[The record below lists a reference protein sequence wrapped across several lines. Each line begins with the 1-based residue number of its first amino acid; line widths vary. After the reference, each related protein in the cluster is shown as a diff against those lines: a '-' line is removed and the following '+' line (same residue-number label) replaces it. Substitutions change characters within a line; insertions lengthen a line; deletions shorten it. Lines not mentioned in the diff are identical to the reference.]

1 MIKGIIFDMDGLIF
15 DSERVVQRAWSEIGE
30 QAGYPD
36 MGDQIYHTVGF
47 NRRRREEYF
56 KSVYGQDFPHD
67 LFVDKTTEIFTR
79 IVDSEGLPMKAGAK
93 EVLSL
98 AREKRLRIG
107 LATSSSSDYAKEELT
122 RAGIYEYFDGFVFG
136 NMVTKSKPDP
146 EIYLKACQVVGI
158 KTEEA
163 LALEDAPS
171 GVESAS
177 RAGLRVIMVPD
188 LVQPDEETRAKAWKV
203 TDSLENVIPLLK
215 EQ

>member
-15 DSERVVQRAWSEIGE
+15 DSERVVQRAWAEIGE
-30 QAGYPD
+30 EYGYPG

-47 NRRRREEYF
+47 NRQRREIYF

-67 LFVDKTTEIFTR
+67 RFVDKTREIFSR
-79 IVDSEGLPMKAGAK
+79 IVDTEGLPMKAGAE
-93 EVLSL
+93 EVLKL
-98 AREKRLRIG
+98 AKEKRLRVG
-107 LATSSSSDYAKEELT
+107 LATSSSSDYAIHELT
-122 RAGIYEYFDGFVFG
+122 TAGIYEYFDGFVFG

-146 EIYLKACQVVGI
+146 EIYLKACEAVGI
-158 KTEEA
+158 KAEEG

-188 LVQPDEETRAKAWKV
+188 LVQPEPEIRAKAWKV
-203 TDSLENVIPLLK
+203 VDSLEEVIPLL
-215 EQ
+215 ERQ

>member
-30 QAGYPD
+30 ECGYPS
-36 MGDQIYHTVGF
+36 MGDQIYQTVGF

-67 LFVDKTTEIFTR
+67 LFVDKTRDIFSR
-79 IVDSEGLPMKAGAK
+79 IVDTEGLPMKAGAK
-93 EVLSL
+93 EVLML
-98 AREKRLRIG
+98 AKEKGLRIG

-122 RAGIYEYFDGFVFG
+122 TAGIYEYFDGFVFG

-146 EIYLKACQVVGI
+146 EIYLKACEEVGI
-158 KTEEA
+158 KPKDG

-171 GVESAS
+171 GVESAY

-188 LVQPDEETRAKAWKV
+188 LVQPDEATRAKAWKV
-203 TDSLENVIPLLK
+203 AGSLEEVIPLLK
-215 EQ
+215 AQ

>member
-15 DSERVVQRAWSEIGE
+15 DSERVVQRAWAEIGE
-30 QAGYPD
+30 EYGYEG

-47 NRRRREEYF
+47 NRKRRELYF

-67 LFVDKTTEIFTR
+67 LFVDKTREIFSR
-79 IVDSEGLPMKAGAK
+79 IVDTEGLPMKPGAK
-93 EVLSL
+93 EVLAL
-98 AREKRLRIG
+98 AKSKGMRIG
-107 LATSSSSDYAKEELT
+107 LATSSSSDYAVNELT
-122 RAGIYEYFDGFVFG
+122 TAGIYDYFDGFVFG

-146 EIYLKACQVVGI
+146 EIYLKACEAVGI
-158 KTEEA
+158 KAEEG

-177 RAGLRVIMVPD
+177 RAGLKVIMVPD
-188 LVQPDEETRAKAWKV
+188 LVQPDAAIREKAWKIV
-203 TDSLENVIPLLK
+203 DSLEEVIPLLK

>member
-15 DSERVVQRAWSEIGE
+15 DSERVVQRAWAEIGE
-30 QAGYPD
+30 EYGYPG

-47 NRRRREEYF
+47 NRQRREVYF

-67 LFVDKTTEIFTR
+67 RFVDKTREIFSR
-79 IVDSEGLPMKAGAK
+79 IVDTEGLPMKAGAE
-93 EVLSL
+93 EVLKL
-98 AREKRLRIG
+98 AKEKRLRVG
-107 LATSSSSDYAKEELT
+107 LATSSSSDYAIHELT
-122 RAGIYEYFDGFVFG
+122 TAGIYEYFDGFVFG

-146 EIYLKACQVVGI
+146 EIYLKACEAVGI
-158 KTEEA
+158 KAEEG

-188 LVQPDEETRAKAWKV
+188 LIQPEPEIRAKAWKV
-203 TDSLENVIPLLK
+203 ADSLEEVIPLL
-215 EQ
+215 ERQ

>member
-15 DSERVVQRAWSEIGE
+15 DSERVVQRAWTEIGE
-30 QAGYPD
+30 EYGYRG

-47 NRRRREEYF
+47 NRQRREVYF

-67 LFVDKTTEIFTR
+67 FFVDKTREIFSR
-79 IVDSEGLPMKAGAK
+79 IVETEGLPMKAGAE
-93 EVLSL
+93 EVLKL
-98 AREKRLRIG
+98 AKEKGLRIG
-107 LATSSSSDYAKEELT
+107 LATSSSSDYAIHELT
-122 RAGIYEYFDGFVFG
+122 TAGIYEYFDGFVFG

-146 EIYLKACQVVGI
+146 EIYLKACEAVGI
-158 KTEEA
+158 KACEG

-188 LVQPDEETRAKAWKV
+188 LVQPAPEIRKMAWKV
-203 TDSLENVIPLLK
+203 ADSLEDVIPLLK
-215 EQ
+215 LQ

>member
-30 QAGYPD
+30 ECGYPG
-36 MGDQIYHTVGF
+36 MGEQIYQTVGF

-67 LFVDKTTEIFTR
+67 LFVDKTRDIFSR
-79 IVDSEGLPMKAGAK
+79 IVETEGLPMKAGAK
-93 EVLSL
+93 EVLML
-98 AREKRLRIG
+98 AKEKRLRIG

-122 RAGIYEYFDGFVFG
+122 TAGIYEYFDGFVFG

-146 EIYLKACQVVGI
+146 EIYLKACEEVGI
-158 KTEEA
+158 HPEDG

-171 GVESAS
+171 GVESAY

-188 LVQPDEETRAKAWKV
+188 LVKPDEATRAKAWKV
-203 TDSLENVIPLLK
+203 AGSLEEVIPLLK
-215 EQ
+215 AQ